1 MAFDFNKPVTV
12 TNNPSLEPD
21 TGGAGSFD
29 FEKSFD
35 TYRAIDD
42 YSIGE
47 EIVRTGAAN
56 VVMPILTSFEAINTL
71 AAEQIEV
78 GVTPSIPASPYQA
91 YGMQA
96 VPQSQALEEMAGT
109 GQALKQADEL
119 RNYVRTFQTEV
130 AGISPD
136 FIERHP
142 FLYGS
147 ISAIGQILPSIAT
160 GGLTIPGQLYSGWN
174 MEAEQ
179 RLGKPRSEWTREEK
193 ARIDASSIPYVAV
206 GTLLEK
212 IGLGSVASKS
222 VNAFLRGEKIPAG
235 VLQRAFQAGKASA
248 GEGLTEYSQEVLQD
262 VGQILLELDPDEEI
276 NYETFMGKDK
286 MVALVSG
293 GVGGGTVN
301 VGLQTIEALTL
312 PKAEDADAE
321 LLFDS
326 TYTVR
331 YVDKD
336 GNPVEF
342 TAEGPDKQTVYN
354 RVMESQGDF
363 VMEGSPV
370 QVTEYQGS
378 TSGPEQTDTTGADPI
393 EQAKLVDAEIL
404 DGGFEGL
411 PAPTKDETAEA
422 FGTYVNKKYVGETPS
437 QVPKSPGYA
446 AFLQSL
452 GVQKYSEGRFIE
464 VSGPNKGRDL
474 TDLTFAGGAVSV
486 VDGKPILITEDRE
499 ISDLDLRS
507 KEATKEYGGRLVYTN
522 LFRKGAGWKWADNP
536 NNIETGTIVSV
547 EQKDHYYTMDY
558 QINNPVK
565 LENDPTRKYVQG
577 RPLSRGVL
585 TFGKEVGRIS
595 VRGKEHPLYD
605 RITVGDPKP
614 VSELDETAEAFSPRP
629 SGPVSI
635 ERVREQNEL
644 KDTYFND
651 TAAFYQFYQTEL
663 AKTGNLLKANPKN
676 LKLVAKQ
683 MVSDT
688 SNFLAENPHLVSFY
702 EEDTKLTNSY
712 LSEVFEMDE
721 SDYRVYSVIDGLMSA
736 NTKLAGNAIDSLRA
750 FQDWKKTGKFD
761 AMVLKKSDKGNVAY
775 DKDKS
780 DFLLHGTSAPNKA
793 RAVKNFG
800 KLIDEMGAEAAVNY
814 LTTPVN
820 FNELRRFNK
829 SLGYKTNPK
838 VGDIKSTV
846 LPATGQDELVPR
858 VFVFGPKVGSYVMN
872 NLGYLNYTTIDIW
885 ESRFIRSYFKGMLDM
900 DKDLPETIDER
911 DLFQEI
917 GDQFLIELEAETGE
931 KYTKAT
937 AQALRWFYVLDTF
950 GKLGYKGASTN
961 ESKSEYTREG
971 IKRVLGVDLNSGR
984 PSNEEGA
991 RTSQFEFQNAGSI
1004 SPAQRARFRIR
1015 EYYDRISYR
1024 GRESTDPRAGYQNV
1038 GRGNIDLTVS
1048 EFVQAAKEN
1057 KAASKFGSSVDV
1069 LSEED
1074 YGNHTLILYKSPQ
1087 GGTVTVSIA
1096 EDGELGTVTKS
1107 PEGATKTDVRIALNA
1122 AIGTGRVKW
1131 ANAFDTVLP
1140 EIYVPYGF
1148 KPVYKL
1154 KFDPKQAPKD
1164 WDSSLY
1170 KGFNGGKPPVVF
1182 FAFTGE
1188 MNRRY
1193 VDFKDVPETDSYDVA
1208 FDAVSRTDISGEGFA
1223 TGYKLMDAVYAEFQD
1238 VAKKLGTELEHDLS
1252 RPTQYVAYSKDQ
1264 RRGGFIRFNPLQ
1276 LVERSREGVRAAIR
1290 EELIHALQHQALFRN
1305 QFPSLNFETER
1316 KKGSDKLG
1324 ESWRNGMISY
1334 GKKLSEDQRDAL
1346 KSVYLGLP
1354 DITTVEEKDL
1364 DDVYKAYGAEY
1375 LRVSLQY
1382 SLFNETPEMFVE
1394 GGPAWDA
1401 VTKLFEQSHSILGS
1415 QFDVDAVKA
1424 DLNLAD
1430 LIVDS
1435 AEVLQS
1441 VNINKRMP
1449 NQKVTEAAY
1458 ASSVPKRNRENP
1470 MNPAERLFN
1479 GIMVPFQ
1486 RNLEDI
1492 HPVFRQ
1498 LEIDLNYNKNTKTI
1512 QRKRR
1517 VKRFADKLLLEVK
1530 DPVELARISHF
1541 ISYNPKTKEEMS
1553 TPYGKYLIHTR
1564 NELLKKYGMLDDYNE
1579 TVRPLLTDL
1588 YNESQDLGMKSG
1600 FRYEYFPRFI
1610 KDFKGLKA
1618 ALDPRNLGTFEQLVS
1633 EVNRKRRINGEDTMT
1648 EDERAALMM
1657 EFLRGGVKNA
1667 QPFGVK
1673 LPQNLNQRL
1682 LDIVPESMTQYYEH
1696 PAKALYQYIEN
1707 MTDAIETYRV
1717 YGKYR
1722 PGPDGGGALTGEFGR
1737 QAERLLRLGQISSY
1751 EANERLPEMIK
1762 IKLAKRGRSEGM
1774 EWIPMQNIRALTYGS
1789 TIAKFSTTLANL
1801 LDTEIALYETGPATT
1816 LGALMTQHDV
1826 KLSDFGILAGKE
1838 QVEFNFDEKFL
1849 AKSLETILTVTGFY
1863 GADRLGK
1870 ATVTKALL
1878 DQARARAKKPV
1889 DSKDYKALVKDIDL
1903 FFPLKTDFDKQNL
1916 IKDLAIDAPESLSV
1930 FNYIFH
1936 KMSNIQPI
1944 SEANYPPFYLQYPQ
1958 LRFMWALQTFAINRL
1973 NYNRKVFLDDLIG
1986 GSRDLV
1992 LGDRVNAAKDVTPG
2006 ATRKAAAR
2014 RVRRAVVNL
2023 TQLAISMALVGIPI
2037 EMIRDWM
2044 NGRNF
2049 YLPDTI
2055 LNTLARLGY
2064 GNIYQQKMLVM
2075 EGLPAFLL
2083 SLTTPAG
2090 TVVGD
2095 ATTDLYKVMTGQKPW
2110 SEADAIKRARPFREL
2125 WALLFNENEEQRRR
2139 TWLKKADKGQFPTFN
2154 STYLGD

>member
-1 MAFDFNKPVTV
+1 
-12 TNNPSLEPD
+12 
-21 TGGAGSFD
+21 
-29 FEKSFD
+29 
-35 TYRAIDD
+35 
-42 YSIGE
+42 
-47 EIVRTGAAN
+47 
-56 VVMPILTSFEAINTL
+56 
-71 AAEQIEV
+71 
-78 GVTPSIPASPYQA
+78 
-91 YGMQA
+91 
-96 VPQSQALEEMAGT
+96 
-109 GQALKQADEL
+109 
-119 RNYVRTFQTEV
+119 
-130 AGISPD
+130 
-136 FIERHP
+136 
-142 FLYGS
+142 
-147 ISAIGQILPSIAT
+147 
-160 GGLTIPGQLYSGWN
+160 
-174 MEAEQ
+174 
-179 RLGKPRSEWTREEK
+179 
-193 ARIDASSIPYVAV
+193 
-206 GTLLEK
+206 
-212 IGLGSVASKS
+212 
-222 VNAFLRGEKIPAG
+222 
-235 VLQRAFQAGKASA
+235 
-248 GEGLTEYSQEVLQD
+248 
-262 VGQILLELDPDEEI
+262 
-276 NYETFMGKDK
+276 
-286 MVALVSG
+286 
-293 GVGGGTVN
+293 
-301 VGLQTIEALTL
+301 
-312 PKAEDADAE
+312 
-321 LLFDS
+321 
-326 TYTVR
+326 
-331 YVDKD
+331 
-336 GNPVEF
+336 
-342 TAEGPDKQTVYN
+342 
-354 RVMESQGDF
+354 
-363 VMEGSPV
+363 
-370 QVTEYQGS
+370 
-378 TSGPEQTDTTGADPI
+378 
-393 EQAKLVDAEIL
+393 
-404 DGGFEGL
+404 
-411 PAPTKDETAEA
+411 
-422 FGTYVNKKYVGETPS
+422 
-437 QVPKSPGYA
+437 
-446 AFLQSL
+446 
-452 GVQKYSEGRFIE
+452 
-464 VSGPNKGRDL
+464 
-474 TDLTFAGGAVSV
+474 
-486 VDGKPILITEDRE
+486 
-499 ISDLDLRS
+499 
-507 KEATKEYGGRLVYTN
+507 
-522 LFRKGAGWKWADNP
+522 
-536 NNIETGTIVSV
+536 
-547 EQKDHYYTMDY
+547 
-558 QINNPVK
+558 
-565 LENDPTRKYVQG
+565 
-577 RPLSRGVL
+577 
-585 TFGKEVGRIS
+585 
-595 VRGKEHPLYD
+595 
-605 RITVGDPKP
+605 
-614 VSELDETAEAFSPRP
+614 
-629 SGPVSI
+629 PVSI
-635 ERVREQNEL
+635 ERVREQNKL

-736 NTKLAGNAIDSLRA
+736 NTKLAGNSIDSLRA

-793 RAVKNFG
+793 RSVKNFG
-800 KLIDEMGAEAAVNY
+800 KLINEMGAEAAVNY

-858 VFVFGPKVGSYVMN
+858 AFVFGPKVGSYVMN

-991 RTSQFEFQNAGSI
+991 RTSRFEFQNAGSI

-1048 EFVQAAKEN
+1048 EFVQAAKQN
-1057 KAASKFGSSVDV
+1057 KADSKFGSSVDV

-1107 PEGATKTDVRIALNA
+1107 PKGATKVDVRIALNA

-1140 EIYVPYGF
+1140 AIYVPYGF

-1154 KFDPKQAPKD
+1154 KFDPEQAPKD
-1164 WDSSLY
+1164 WDSNLY
-1170 KGFNGGKPPVVF
+1170 KEFNGGKPPVVF

-1238 VAKKLGTELEHDLS
+1238 VAMKLGTELEHDLT

-1276 LVERSREGVRAAIR
+1276 LIERSREGVRAAIR

-1305 QFPSLNFETER
+1305 QFPSLDFESER

-1346 KSVYLGLP
+1346 KNVYLGLP
-1354 DITTVEEKDL
+1354 DITTVKEQDL

-1441 VNINKRMP
+1441 VDINKRMP

-1479 GIMVPFQ
+1479 GIMVPFH

-1492 HPVFRQ
+1492 HPVFKQ
-1498 LEIDLNYNKNTKTI
+1498 LELDLNFNKNTKTI

-1564 NELLKKYGMLDDYNE
+1564 NELLKKYGMLEDYNE
-1579 TVRPLLTDL
+1579 TVRPLLNDL
-1588 YNESQDLGMKSG
+1588 YNESQDLQMKSG
-1600 FRYEYFPRFI
+1600 FRYEY
-1610 KDFKGLKA
+1610 
-1618 ALDPRNLGTFEQLVS
+1618 
-1633 EVNRKRRINGEDTMT
+1633 
-1648 EDERAALMM
+1648 
-1657 EFLRGGVKNA
+1657 
-1667 QPFGVK
+1667 
-1673 LPQNLNQRL
+1673 
-1682 LDIVPESMTQYYEH
+1682 
-1696 PAKALYQYIEN
+1696 
-1707 MTDAIETYRV
+1707 
-1717 YGKYR
+1717 
-1722 PGPDGGGALTGEFGR
+1722 
-1737 QAERLLRLGQISSY
+1737 
-1751 EANERLPEMIK
+1751 
-1762 IKLAKRGRSEGM
+1762 
-1774 EWIPMQNIRALTYGS
+1774 
-1789 TIAKFSTTLANL
+1789 
-1801 LDTEIALYETGPATT
+1801 
-1816 LGALMTQHDV
+1816 
-1826 KLSDFGILAGKE
+1826 
-1838 QVEFNFDEKFL
+1838 
-1849 AKSLETILTVTGFY
+1849 
-1863 GADRLGK
+1863 
-1870 ATVTKALL
+1870 
-1878 DQARARAKKPV
+1878 
-1889 DSKDYKALVKDIDL
+1889 
-1903 FFPLKTDFDKQNL
+1903 
-1916 IKDLAIDAPESLSV
+1916 
-1930 FNYIFH
+1930 
-1936 KMSNIQPI
+1936 
-1944 SEANYPPFYLQYPQ
+1944 
-1958 LRFMWALQTFAINRL
+1958 
-1973 NYNRKVFLDDLIG
+1973 
-1986 GSRDLV
+1986 
-1992 LGDRVNAAKDVTPG
+1992 
-2006 ATRKAAAR
+2006 
-2014 RVRRAVVNL
+2014 
-2023 TQLAISMALVGIPI
+2023 
-2037 EMIRDWM
+2037 
-2044 NGRNF
+2044 
-2049 YLPDTI
+2049 
-2055 LNTLARLGY
+2055 
-2064 GNIYQQKMLVM
+2064 
-2075 EGLPAFLL
+2075 
-2083 SLTTPAG
+2083 
-2090 TVVGD
+2090 
-2095 ATTDLYKVMTGQKPW
+2095 
-2110 SEADAIKRARPFREL
+2110 
-2125 WALLFNENEEQRRR
+2125 
-2139 TWLKKADKGQFPTFN
+2139 
-2154 STYLGD
+2154 

>member
-1 MAFDFNKPVTV
+1 MAFDFNKPVSYTK
-12 TNNPSLEPD
+12 NPTLEPE
-21 TGGAGSFD
+21 TGGGGSFD

-35 TYRAIDD
+35 TYRPTED
-42 YSIGE
+42 YTIGE
-47 EIVRTGAAN
+47 QVIRTGFSN
-56 VVMPILTSFEAINTL
+56 SVMPILQSFEAINTL
-71 AAEQIEV
+71 AAEQVEA
-78 GVTPSIPASPYQA
+78 GVTPSIAASPFQA
-91 YGMQA
+91 YGMQS
-96 VPQSQALEEMAGT
+96 VPSSQTLQDIAGT

-119 RNYVRTFQTEV
+119 RNYVRTFTTEV
-130 AGISPD
+130 GGVSPD
-136 FIERHP
+136 FIENHP
-142 FLYGS
+142 FLHGS
-147 ISAIGQILPSIAT
+147 MAAIGQLPTQVFT
-160 GGLTIPGQLYSGWN
+160 GGTTIIPQLYSGWN
-174 MEAEQ
+174 MEAEN
-179 RLGKPRSEWTREEK
+179 RLGKPRSEWTQEEK
-193 ARIDASSIPYVAV
+193 VKVDTGAIPYVAV
-206 GTLLEK
+206 ASLLERL
-212 IGLGSVASKS
+212 GLGGVASKPLQS
-222 VNAFLRGEKIPAG
+222 FLRGEKIKSS
-235 VLQRAFQAGKASA
+235 VLQRIYQNGRAGAI
-248 GEGLTEYSQEVLQD
+248 EGATEWGQEVLQD
-262 VGQILLELDPDEEI
+262 VGQIIMELDPNEEI

-293 GVGGGTVN
+293 GVGGSTVN
-301 VGLQTIEALTL
+301 LGLQTVEALTI
-312 PKAEDADAE
+312 PDAKVSNE
-321 LLFDS
+321 EMLFD
-326 TYTVR
+326 TAFTVR

-342 TAEGPDKQTVYN
+342 TAEGPDKQTVYD
-354 RVMESQGDF
+354 RVMQSQGDS

-370 QVTEYQGS
+370 QVTEYQGA

-393 EQAKLVDAEIL
+393 EQAKLIDAEVL
-404 DGGFEGL
+404 DGGFDL
-411 PAPTKDETAEA
+411 PSPTKDETAEA
-422 FGTYVNKKYVGETPS
+422 MSTYVNKKYVGPEGK
-437 QVPKSPGYA
+437 VPESPGYA
-446 AFLQSL
+446 NFLQSL
-452 GVQKYSEGRFIE
+452 GVQQYTEGRFIE
-464 VSGPNKGRDL
+464 ISGPNKG
-474 TDLTFAGGAVSV
+474 TDLTNETFTGGSVSIV
-486 VDGKPILITEDRE
+486 NGKPVLLTEDTQAE
-499 ISDLDLRS
+499 DIGTLKS
-507 KEATKEYGGRLVYTN
+507 TGPLVKTN
-522 LFRKGAGWKWADNP
+522 LFKKSAGWKWTDQP
-536 NNIETGTIVSV
+536 QGIETNTLVSV
-547 EQKDHYYTMDY
+547 EQGRNHYYTLDF
-558 QINNPVK
+558 QVNNPIK
-565 LENDPTRKYVQG
+565 LANYKDAPSEPRG
-577 RPLSRGVL
+577 RPTTRGKPEL
-585 TFGKEVGRIS
+585 GNKIGEIS
-595 VRGKEHPLYD
+595 VRGKSHPVYD
-605 RITVGDPKP
+605 TITVGKPKTIEDLEEI
-614 VSELDETAEAFSPRP
+614 SNALSSNTA
-629 SGPVSI
+629 GPVSI
-635 ERVREQNEL
+635 ERVREQNKL
-644 KDTYFND
+644 KDSFFND
-651 TAAFYQFYQTEL
+651 TAAFYEFYLGEL
-663 AKTGNLLKANPKN
+663 NKTGNMLDANPNNIKM
-676 LKLVAKQ
+676 VAEQ
-683 MVSDT
+683 MVGDT
-688 SNFLAENPHLVSFY
+688 TNFLAENPHLVSFY

-712 LSEVFEMDE
+712 LSEAFNMDKA
-721 SDYRVYSVIDGLMSA
+721 DYNVYAVIDGLMSA
-736 NTKLAGNAIDSLRA
+736 NTSLAGNSIDSLRA
-750 FQDWKKTGKFD
+750 FQDWKKTGNFD
-761 AMVLKKSDKGNVAY
+761 AMVLKQSDKGNVAY
-775 DKDKS
+775 DKNKS

-793 RAVKNFG
+793 RAVKSFG
-800 KLIDEMGAEAAVNY
+800 KIIDEMGPEAAVNY

-820 FNELRRFNK
+820 LNELRRFNK
-829 SLGYKTNPK
+829 ALGYKTNPK
-838 VGDIKSTV
+838 VGDIKKTV
-846 LPATGQDELVPR
+846 MPATGQDELVPR
-858 VFVFGPKVGSYVMN
+858 AFVFGPKVGSYVMN

-900 DKDLPETIDER
+900 DSDLPKTVDER
-911 DLFQEI
+911 ELFQEV
-917 GDQFLIELEAETGE
+917 GDEFQKVLEEKTGQ

-950 GKLGYKGASTN
+950 AKLGYKGASTN
-961 ESKSEYTREG
+961 ESKSEYTRQG
-971 IKRVLGVDLNSGR
+971 IKRVLGVDLSSGR
-984 PSNEEGA
+984 RSNEEGA
-991 RTSQFEFQNAGSI
+991 RTAQFEFQNAGSI

-1015 EYYDRISYR
+1015 EFYDRISYR

-1048 EFVQAAKEN
+1048 EFVQAAKQN
-1057 KAASKFGSSVDV
+1057 KVASKFGSSVDV
-1069 LSEED
+1069 LSEDD

-1087 GGTVTVSIA
+1087 GGTVTVSVA

-1107 PEGATKTDVRIALNA
+1107 PEGANKSDVRIALLA

-1140 EIYVPYGF
+1140 DIYVPYGF

-1182 FAFTGE
+1182 FTFTGE

-1208 FDAVSRTDISGEGFA
+1208 FDAVSRTDISGEGFD

-1238 VAKKLGTELEHDLS
+1238 IAKKLGTELEHDIS

-1276 LVERSREGVRAAIR
+1276 LIERSREGVRSAIR
-1290 EELIHALQHQALFRN
+1290 EELVHALQHQALFRN
-1305 QFPSLNFETER
+1305 QFPSLNFESER
-1316 KKGSDKLG
+1316 KKGSSKLG
-1324 ESWRNGMISY
+1324 DAWRNGMISY
-1334 GKKLSEDQRDAL
+1334 GRKLSEDQRDAL
-1346 KSVYLGLP
+1346 KNVYLGLP
-1354 DITTVEEKDL
+1354 DITTVKEQDL

-1375 LRVSLQY
+1375 LRVSFQY

-1498 LEIDLNYNKNTKTI
+1498 LEIDLNFNKNTKTI

-1553 TPYGKYLIHTR
+1553 APYGKYLIHTR
-1564 NELLKKYGMLDDYNE
+1564 NELLKKYGMLEDYNE
-1579 TVRPLLTDL
+1579 IVRPLLNEL
-1588 YNESQDLGMKSG
+1588 YNESQDLQMKSG
-1600 FRYEYFPRFI
+1600 FRYEYYPRFI

-1633 EVNRKRRINGEDTMT
+1633 EINRKRRINGEDIMT

-1667 QPFGVK
+1667 QPLGVK

-1737 QAERLLRLGQISSY
+1737 QADRLLRLGQISSY

-1762 IKLAKRGRSEGM
+1762 IKLAKRGRAEGM

-1816 LGALMTQHDV
+1816 LGALMSQHNV
-1826 KLSDFGILAGKE
+1826 TLSDFGILAGKE

-1849 AKSLETILTVTGFY
+1849 AKSLENILTVTGFY

-1870 ATVTKALL
+1870 ATVAKALL
-1878 DQARARAKKPV
+1878 DQARARAKKAP
-1889 DSKDYKALVKDIDL
+1889 DSKQYKALVKDIDL

-1916 IKDLAIDAPESLSV
+1916 IKDLAIDAPESLPV

-1973 NYNRKVFLDDLIG
+1973 NYNRKVFMDDLIG

-1992 LGDRVNAAKDVTPG
+1992 LGDRMNNIKDVTPG

-2095 ATTDLYKVMTGQKPW
+2095 ASTDLYKVMTGQKPW

-2154 STYLGD
+2154 SNYLGD